1 MNMRKNYN
9 LWKKLY
15 FYLRAGIL
23 VFFLLISF
31 SSINAQSL
39 LQFSINGQLAFPQDE
54 FKTNAADLGGG
65 FGFDFIYDPQSLPF
79 GFGAS
84 LGFIFYGYES
94 YREIISTSTA
104 DFEAD
109 VSTTNSIFTGH
120 LMFRFQPY
128 NGKIR
133 PYIEGL
139 IGLNYL
145 TTDTKIDEVGWG
157 DEGIHTN
164 NFDDAAFSYGGG
176 IGILYRIVEK
186 PFNPAQPRYNRKLWA
201 VLIDIKLRYILGGE
215 AEYLSKGSIYRENGQ
230 LYYDVKMSRTDM
242 LTLNIGVTFNF

>member
-1 MNMRKNYN
+1 MS
-9 LWKKLY
+9 KLFRSEKTY
-15 FYLRAGIL
+15 FSYFPTCLFIF
-23 VFFLLISF
+23 VFVICLSNV
-31 SSINAQSL
+31 SAQSL
-39 LQFSINGQLAFPQDE
+39 FQFGINGQLAFPQDE
-54 FKTNAADLGGG
+54 FKNNAADIGGG
-65 FGFDFIYDPQSLPF
+65 FGFDFIYDPRSLPF

-94 YREIISTSTA
+94 YREIVSTSAA

-128 NGKIR
+128 RGKIR

-145 TTDTKIDEVGWG
+145 TTDTTIDEIGWS
-157 DEGIHTN
+157 DNGIHTH

-176 IGILYRIVEK
+176 IGILYRLVEK
-186 PFNPAQPRYNRKLWA
+186 PFNPAHPRYNQKLWA
-201 VLIDIKLRYILGGE
+201 ILIDIKMRYILGGE
-215 AEYLSKGSIYRENGQ
+215 AEYLNEGSIYRENGN

-242 LTLNIGVTFNF
+242 LTFNIGITFNF

>member
-1 MNMRKNYN
+1 MN
-9 LWKKLY
+9 KLLSSEKSTDSRLKT
-15 FYLRAGIL
+15 FLIIF
-23 VFFLLISF
+23 VFFLSLSNV
-31 SSINAQSL
+31 SAQSL
-39 LQFSINGQLAFPQDE
+39 FQFSINGQLAFPQDE
-54 FKTNAADLGGG
+54 FKKNAADLGGG

-104 DFEAD
+104 AFEAD

-128 NGKIR
+128 HGRIR

-139 IGLNYL
+139 LGINYL

-157 DEGIHTN
+157 DDGIHTH

-186 PFNPAQPRYNRKLWA
+186 PFNPAQPRNNRKLWA
-201 VLIDIKLRYILGGE
+201 MLIDIKLRYILGGE
-215 AEYLSKGSIYRENGQ
+215 AEYLNEGSIYRENGD
-230 LYYDVKMSRTDM
+230 LFYDVKMSRTDM
-242 LTLNIGVTFNF
+242 LTLNIGITFNF

>member
-1 MNMRKNYN
+1 MNKFSSSEKASHLFIRTFIITVV
-9 LWKKLY
+9 LSL
-15 FYLRAGIL
+15 
-23 VFFLLISF
+23 SF
-31 SSINAQSL
+31 SNAGAQAL
-39 LQFSINGQLAFPQDE
+39 FQFSINGQLAFPQDE
-54 FKTNAADLGGG
+54 FKRNTADLGGG
-65 FGFDFIYDPQSLPF
+65 FGFDFIYDPRSLPF

-94 YREIISTSTA
+94 YREIISTSAT

-120 LMFRFQPY
+120 LLFRFQPY
-128 NGKIR
+128 HGKIR

-139 IGLNYL
+139 VGINYL
-145 TTDTKIDEVGWG
+145 TTDTKIDQAGWG
-157 DEGIHTN
+157 DDGIHTH

-186 PFNPAQPRYNRKLWA
+186 PFNAGQSRYSQKRWA
-201 VLIDIKLRYILGGE
+201 ILIDIKLRYILGGE
-215 AEYLSKGSIYRENGQ
+215 AEYLNEGSIYRENNE

-242 LTLNIGVTFNF
+242 LTVNIGVTFNF